1 MKSSASVAILGP
13 PSPLQVAAFRAL
25 WIANFASAIG
35 TWMADVGESWLM
47 TTLSHSPLVVALA
60 TTAESLPIFIF
71 ALPAG
76 ALADVVDRRKL
87 LLIAQTWM
95 LCAAL
100 LMAAMTWGD
109 GMTASR
115 LLLLTFVLS
124 IGTAFNGPAWQAVPQ
139 ELVPAASLPQAI
151 TLNGIAVNAARVIGP
166 AIGGLVVA
174 TAGPAPVFALNA
186 LSFIGTVVV
195 LFLWKREVRT
205 SSVPAERVVQAI
217 RSGLRYAR
225 HEPALQAVLVRTG
238 IFIFFGSAMWALLP
252 SLSRQL
258 GRGSSGY
265 GLLLASLGAGAVA
278 GGTLLPRVRSRIRT
292 DRLVTVATVVF
303 AAVCVVLGT
312 VSVFPVLC
320 VVMVFGGA
328 AWIALMSSFN
338 VSAQR
343 ATSAWVKGRAL
354 AVYLLV
360 FQGGM
365 AAGAAAL
372 GAVAAAST
380 VERAFAIAGFGTL
393 TTLIPAWWF
402 RLESLGV
409 DVTPSSHWPEP
420 VVAVEARADDGPV
433 MVTVHYQ
440 VIPGMEGGFL
450 AAMQPM
456 ERVRR
461 RDGALEWFV
470 FRDVERPGT
479 FVEMFLVESWGE
491 HLRQHSRSTLADK
504 AVSERIDPFLVS
516 GSKRVIAH
524 FVEAE
529 TMLRGE
535 PV

>member
-1 MKSSASVAILGP
+1 MTSTITPRPV
-13 PSPLQVAAFRAL
+13 SPLHIAAFRAL
-25 WIANFASAIG
+25 WLANFASAIG

-60 TTAESLPIFIF
+60 QTAESLPIFIF

-76 ALADVVDRRKL
+76 ALADVVDRRR
-87 LLIAQTWM
+87 LLIVSQSWM
-95 LCAAL
+95 LVAAL
-100 LMAAMTWGD
+100 IMAAMTWGD
-109 GMTASR
+109 AMTSVR
-115 LLLLTFVLS
+115 LLSLTFVLS

-174 TAGPAPVFALNA
+174 AAGPAPVFFLNA
-186 LSFIGTVVV
+186 LSFIGTVIV
-195 LFLWKREVRT
+195 LFLWKREVRA
-205 SSVPAERVVQAI
+205 SSVPAERVVQAM

-225 HEPALQAVLVRTG
+225 HAPALQAVLVRTG
-238 IFIFFGSAMWALLP
+238 LFIFFGSAMWALLP

-258 GRGSSGY
+258 GRGSRGY
-265 GLLLASLGAGAVA
+265 GLLLACLGAGAVI
-278 GGTLLPRVRSRIRT
+278 GGTLLPRVRSRVHT
-292 DRLVTVATVVF
+292 DTLVAIATVVF
-303 AAVCVVLGT
+303 ALVCGALG
-312 VSVFPVLC
+312 SVQIFPLLC
-320 VVMVFGGA
+320 VAMVAGGA

-343 ATSAWVKGRAL
+343 AASSWVKGRAL

-372 GAVAAAST
+372 GAIAAASS
-380 VERAFAIAGFGTL
+380 VRIAFVVAGAGAL
-393 TTLIPAWWF
+393 TTLLPAVWF
-402 RLESLGV
+402 RLEGVGV

-420 VVAVEARADDGPV
+420 VVAVEAQADDGPV

-440 VIPGMEGGFL
+440 VVPGLEREFVS
-450 AAMQPM
+450 AMRPM

-461 RDGALEWFV
+461 RDGAFEWFV
-470 FRDVERPGT
+470 FRDAERPET

-491 HLRQHSRSTLADK
+491 HLRQHARSTLADK
-504 AVSERIDPFLVS
+504 VVSDRIDAFLRP
-516 GSKRVIAH
+516 GSTRVISH
-524 FVEAE
+524 FIEAE
-529 TMLRGE
+529 
-535 PV
+535 PVLAPSWNSRR